1 MITLSFKRIGWFV
14 FGLLVS
20 WFDLLEE
27 LIP

>member
-1 MITLSFKRIGWFV
+1 MITLSFKRVGWFV

-20 WFDLLEE
+20 WVDLLEE